1 MDPRQF
7 VKNSNIQIQR
17 TNPGQIAAPVRL
29 LPGSNSR
36 TQSSVFSELRT
47 GSLKPGIYNILVNK
61 DFSQESRVDLLYIL
75 KRKPK
80 GHASIAP
87 GLSIDLNEI
96 KGIYGRFQTGA
107 IHTSNFGMRGDLDK
121 NFFSVQLSGYMTDGM
136 NKKNFSFNIYRNG
149 KLRFSGGFLGSK
161 NLKKQPEAL
170 RKYLI
175 DTYTQKQGFLYNDI
189 KYNNIGGQFSTN
201 ANFDLNRIAQE
212 NPLKSF
218 ISYEPERSPFLYV
231 EYNEYNYILS
241 SKSGQLGAG
250 IVQIQGENN
259 PDNLENAYVF
269 GVEMIKKLHEMG
281 YTMGLVN
288 KNVNASIPLIK
299 KKSKI
304 GVSTCPKPRRPP
316 CKEGY
321 ETRKN
326 PQGYECCFKIPKR
339 KPVKKKTNSKT
350 KNMKITYDKD
360 GIMKI
365 GGRKC
370 ERLTKPV
377 LLDVAKKLGVVG
389 VKNRNKKEDICKA
402 LDKLEKGNSDYKIN
416 DKLCK
421 DMKKEQLITIAI
433 SRGISIDDKDTV
445 KILCQ
450 KLKNRPNTPNS
461 PNALANEIEKEMLNK
476 MKRNKR
482 APVNLKRKLNKT
494 GIKNDL
500 IKLYGKYW
508 MKKYGNVMNIN
519 ENVNEVKKELNRME
533 LKKNLVSKNGVLRKG
548 EANKVKK
555 DMVYRFKID
564 KKQYFKRLLL
574 EKEANKLYGKF
585 GKNTVNKVVN
595 YAISLP
601 KTPSLNSNKVV
612 NFIKM
617 RRELNGA
624 PVVKLNKKRPTPP
637 RPKPKVVKSTKKI
650 IKRPPIKK
658 KVTPPKNKVVK
669 RLNFNSNS
677 NSNSNSKSKTN
688 QKKLKNLYNNFNKFT
703 LKNKGKK

>member
-17 TNPGQIAAPVRL
+17 TNPGQMTAPVRL
-29 LPGSNSR
+29 VPGSNSQ
-36 TQSSVFSELRT
+36 TQGSVFSELRT

-121 NFFSVQLSGYMTDGM
+121 NFFSVQLSGYTTDGM

-149 KLRFSGGFLGSK
+149 KIRFSGGFLGSK

-201 ANFDLNRIAQE
+201 ANFDLSRIAQE
-212 NPLKSF
+212 NPLKTF

-231 EYNEYNYILS
+231 EYNEHNYILS

-288 KNVNASIPLIK
+288 KNVNVSIPLIK

-339 KPVKKKTNSKT
+339 KPVKKKTNSKS

-421 DMKKEQLITIAI
+421 DMKKEQLIALAI
-433 SRGISIDDKDTV
+433 SRGISINDKDTV

-482 APVNLKRKLNKT
+482 VPVNLKRKLNKT

-500 IKLYGKYW
+500 VKLYGKYW

-533 LKKNLVSKNGVLRKG
+533 LKKNLVSKNGVLKKG

-574 EKEANKLYGKF
+574 EKEATKIYGKF

-601 KTPSLNSNKVV
+601 KTPSLNSNKVI
-612 NFIKM
+612 NYIKM
-617 RRELNGA
+617 RREFNGA
-624 PVVKLNKKRPTPP
+624 PVIKLNKKRPTPP
-637 RPKPKVVKSTKKI
+637 RPKPKVVKVVKKN

-688 QKKLKNLYNNFNKFT
+688 QNKLKNLYNNFNKFT
-703 LKNKGKK
+703 LKNKDKK